1 MKQRIIRADRIIMPA
16 ANVCDECLT
25 AVYAE
30 APIAGMTADDMA
42 LCARTIKRTAPGWLT
57 TCYGIVRNGA
67 ASANQSARPWIQNRI
82 AIIYHCAV
90 PNMTHG

>member
-25 AVYAE
+25 AVYDE

-42 LCARTIKRTAPGWLT
+42 LCAIEM
-57 TCYGIVRNGA
+57 GA
-67 ASANQSARPWIQNRI
+67 DIGDHRCEHYDDPDIECLCACRRPRW
-82 AIIYHCAV
+82 
-90 PNMTHG
+90 